1 MLLRILLC
9 ATVAFLLPKAAQA
22 HTTGLSSGEYAVDGN
37 ALTIRLVFAGAEVGK
52 VLGELDRD
60 RDGFIS
66 PVEVD
71 AGRDRLRT
79 KIAQKIVVR
88 ATGSRCGISLTDA
101 AILEN
106 DGLLMVVRSE
116 CDAPPTYAELGFLS
130 DFPQTHKHV
139 ARILN
144 PDPHDELLGAARM
157 SISLAPSADTVSAG
171 EIDFVRLGI
180 IHILSGAD
188 HLLFLVAL
196 ILGTRSF
203 RELILPITAF
213 TVAHS
218 VSLALAVFGIVHV
231 NGRVVEP
238 VIAFSI
244 AWMAYRSTS
253 STASGRELTTF
264 AFGLIHGL
272 GFAGAMLEIQIP
284 RTRLPMA
291 LLCFNGGVE
300 LGQLVVVIIAL
311 PSLML
316 LIRKTPPSWNI
327 TRVFMFALI
336 AIGMGWGALRI
347 VKG

>member
-1 MLLRILLC
+1 MLLRIFLC
-9 ATVAFLLPKAAQA
+9 AVFAFLWPRAAHA
-22 HTTGLSSGEYAVDGN
+22 HTIGLSSGEYTVEGN
-37 ALTIRLVFAGAEVGK
+37 ALSIRLVFAGAEVGK

-71 AGRDRLRT
+71 AGRDRLRS

-88 ATGSRCGISLTDA
+88 SAGSLCGISLTDA

-106 DGLLMVVRSE
+106 DGLLIAVRSE
-116 CDAPPTYAELGFLS
+116 CEGPPTYAELGFLS
-130 DFPQTHKHV
+130 DFPKTHKHV
-139 ARILN
+139 ARVLN
-144 PDPHDELLGAARM
+144 PEPHDELLGASRK
-157 SISLAPSADTVSAG
+157 SIAFAPSASTTSTG
-171 EIDFVRLGI
+171 GFDFVRLGFV
-180 IHILSGAD
+180 HILSGAD

-196 ILGTRSF
+196 VLGRRSF

-218 VSLALAVFGIVHV
+218 VSLALAVFGIVQV
-231 NGRVVEP
+231 NGRLVEP

-244 AWMAYRSTS
+244 AWMAYRSAHS
-253 STASGRELTTF
+253 SSSGRVFTTF

-284 RTRLPMA
+284 RARLPMA

-300 LGQLVVVIIAL
+300 FGQLAVVLCAL
-311 PSLML
+311 TILML
-316 LIRKTPPSWNI
+316 LIRKAPPSWNI
-327 TRVFMFALI
+327 TRVVMWALMV
-336 AIGMGWGALRI
+336 IGIGWGAFRI
-347 VKG
+347 LNV